1 MDSYVRATNK
11 KKVDEMIN
19 LIKKLFVG
27 NNYHKRFLYL
37 PAYIEAKHNFFHGI
51 KEHQISSLANISGV
65 NSEIKI
71 EVENV
76 YVRGFHFF
84 EILSN
89 MATGNNEKV
98 KSLLSVLQSATKSV
112 YIHENVLLDLIEII
126 DHYDCDNTRT
136 VNYLISSFQRKLK
149 RGKNFTPFTIAAY
162 EFVKKIIKNP
172 KEKKSITKQFISD
185 ASKIENDAV
194 QKLWKQF
201 YLNDWLEGL
210 LHDLKFSELSLLKTK
225 MKRTKFCRQLS
236 IDITV

>member
-1 MDSYVRATNK
+1 
-11 KKVDEMIN
+11 
-19 LIKKLFVG
+19 
-27 NNYHKRFLYL
+27 
-37 PAYIEAKHNFFHGI
+37 
-51 KEHQISSLANISGV
+51 
-65 NSEIKI
+65 
-71 EVENV
+71 
-76 YVRGFHFF
+76 
-84 EILSN
+84 

-112 YIHENVLLDLIEII
+112 FIHENVLLDLIEII